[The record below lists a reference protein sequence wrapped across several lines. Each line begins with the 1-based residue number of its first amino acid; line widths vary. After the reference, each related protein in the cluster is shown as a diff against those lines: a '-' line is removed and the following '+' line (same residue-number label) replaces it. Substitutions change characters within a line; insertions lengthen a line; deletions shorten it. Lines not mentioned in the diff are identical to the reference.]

1 MRAMFKNLTP
11 RQAFYKYSVTN
22 VERPVEFF
30 LSNFILDGYTDLTAM
45 CKTYAREVIEAE
57 HGLATTEEIAH
68 LAELFEQY
76 IRDYVKKIGGV
87 SKLKLYTEEE
97 CDAIFEREAKA
108 TLDAVYSFIKQRI
121 GKPLG
126 GINRTACFDTV
137 SARKGL
143 DLPAFKGVCYNSAKQ
158 K

>member
-1 MRAMFKNLTP
+1 MRAIFKNLTP
-11 RQAFYKYSVTN
+11 RQAFYKYSVTT

-30 LSNFILDGYTDLTAM
+30 LSNFIQDGYTNLTAM
-45 CKTYAREVIEAE
+45 CQTYAREVIESE

-68 LAELFEQY
+68 LAKLFEQY

-87 SKLKLYTEEE
+87 TKLKLYTEEE
-97 CDAIFEREAKA
+97 CDAIFEREARA
-108 TLDAVYSFIKQRI
+108 TLEAVYRFIEQRI
-121 GKPLG
+121 VKLG
-126 GINRTACFDTV
+126 EINRTPSIDTA
-137 SARKGL
+137 SAGKCL